1 MIKSELNV
9 WAYESNIIWEDKDA
23 NLSEI
28 ESVVNQIDGDCDIL
42 VLPEMFATG
51 FTFKSSLAES
61 NDGKIVAQ
69 VKRMAKFRNIA
80 ICGTFLAV
88 DGDKLFNRCFFIT
101 PDKSFYYNKK
111 HLFCMSKEKD
121 ILSPGSEKVFF
132 DYLGWN
138 ISLFV
143 CYDLRFP
150 TWMRNKESE
159 YDLCIIPANW
169 PEVRDYA
176 WEHLLIA
183 RAIENQAY
191 VVGANRTGIDGAGL
205 NHIGNSQILDFK
217 GKSVSIKCGLL
228 HKATLYKDKLNAFR
242 DKYQFLKDAD

>member
-9 WAYESNIIWEDKDA
+9 WAYESNIVWEDKNT
-23 NLSEI
+23 NLLEI

-61 NDGKIVAQ
+61 NDGEIVTRI
-69 VKRMAKFRNIA
+69 KRMSEHKNIA

-88 DGDKLFNRCFFIT
+88 DSDKLFNRCFFIT
-101 PDKSFYYNKK
+101 PDKAFFYDKK

-121 ILSPGSEKVFF
+121 ILSSGSEKVCF

-150 TWMRNKESE
+150 VWMRNKYNG

-191 VVGANRTGIDGAGL
+191 VVGANRAGVDGTGL

-217 GKSVSIKCGLL
+217 GKSVSIKYGPLY
-228 HKATLYKDKLNAFR
+228 KATLFKDKIDAFR
-242 DKYQFLKDAD
+242 YKYQFLKDAD